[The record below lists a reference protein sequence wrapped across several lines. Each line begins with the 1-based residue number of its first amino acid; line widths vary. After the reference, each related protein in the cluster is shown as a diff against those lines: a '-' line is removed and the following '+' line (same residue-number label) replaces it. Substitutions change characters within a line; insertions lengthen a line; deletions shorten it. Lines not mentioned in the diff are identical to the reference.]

1 MAAAMAAACCGLEEE
16 TMMGEQKAPGACPRC
31 GGGHG
36 RGERAAGALLPAAVR
51 QEQAQVLLRALPPQP
66 RRALHPR
73 LASSTTSSYPMPS

>member
-1 MAAAMAAACCGLEEE
+1 MLRAG
-16 TMMGEQKAPGACPRC
+16 GGDDDGGAEGARGVPAVRRR

-51 QEQAQVLLRALPPQP
+51 QEQAQVLLRAMPPQP

-73 LASSTTSSYPMPS
+73 LASSTTSSHPMPS

>member
-1 MAAAMAAACCGLEEE
+1 MLWG
-16 TMMGEQKAPGACPRC
+16 GGGDGDGGAEGAGGVPSVRRR

-51 QEQAQVLLRALPPQP
+51 QEQAQVLLLALPTKP

-73 LASSTTSSYPMPS
+73 LASYLASS